1 MSYDEHYSNY
11 YTYDLGNMLL
21 PNALIEEV
29 ERVSKER
36 EDLLGL
42 EECYKKVCKVSH
54 NMRGVKL
61 IGRSGLFV
69 FSQKAIYSI

>member
-42 EECYKKVCKVSH
+42 EECYKKVCKVSLKLTVKVF
-54 NMRGVKL
+54 RGDTFWF
-61 IGRSGLFV
+61 GTE
-69 FSQKAIYSI
+69 

>member
-54 NMRGVKL
+54 NTRE
-61 IGRSGLFV
+61 SN
-69 FSQKAIYSI
+69 